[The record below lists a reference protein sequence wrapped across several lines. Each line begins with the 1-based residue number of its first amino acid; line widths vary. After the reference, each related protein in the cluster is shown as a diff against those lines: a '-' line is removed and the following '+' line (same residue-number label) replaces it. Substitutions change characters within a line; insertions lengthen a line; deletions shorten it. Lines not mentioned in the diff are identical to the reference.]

1 MAESKEDVWSQSLA
15 LGISNF
21 ESKICHWNFA
31 SEARI
36 HPAAFPHAVAELCH
50 PGAIP
55 DTESE
60 DTVPFNC

>member
-1 MAESKEDVWSQSLA
+1 MFGHKAWPWE
-15 LGISNF
+15 ISNL
-21 ESKICHWNFA
+21 ESKICHSNLA

-60 DTVPFNC
+60 DTVHVE